1 MTARV
6 PPALLSRSPVMMI
19 GLLCGLICLLLA
31 GCDLSNTQDASPAA
45 YGGSLNHLHD
55 LLALHQVQNTLI
67 LATHIGLY
75 RSDNQGKTW
84 SEVAGGAGQP
94 MDGLMLFKLA
104 QSPVDPQRVYV
115 LAVPRPDN
123 PRAARASPGLYT
135 SSDAGTTWRL
145 AAAASRFPV
154 SSIFTIGTGAG
165 TPGEVYVVL
174 PALADHG
181 VYVSSDAGQTWRALS
196 VLPTTDP
203 SGVLG
208 VPTPGGNPSHPERL
222 FLWSISSGLFESND
236 NGATW
241 IPASGITGG
250 IFAFS
255 RAGATFYATGD
266 SGLYVSTDNGAHFQ
280 LAPTQITFSTVVACA
295 AAPTHAYGLT
305 GTTIYAS
312 TDGGQTWHPTAATR
326 QHPGVL
332 AADLDRPTTAYVGL
346 SYPLGVEVTTN
357 AGHTWQQVLP

>member
-1 MTARV
+1 MMARERLV
-6 PPALLSRSPVMMI
+6 RPQWARLLT
-19 GLLCGLICLLLA
+19 LGLICTLVCLILA
-31 GCDLSNTQDASPAA
+31 GCDLGNAQDSSSAA

-55 LLALHQVQNTLI
+55 LLALHQVPETLL

-75 RSDNQGKTW
+75 LSNNQGKVWT
-84 SEVAGGAGQP
+84 EVAGGAGQA

-104 QSPVDPQRVYV
+104 QSPLDPERVYV

-123 PRAARASPGLYT
+123 PGAARARSGLYT
-135 SSDAGTTWRL
+135 SADAGKTWRL
-145 AAAASRFPV
+145 AAPASRFAV
-154 SSIFTIGTGAG
+154 STIFTIGAGGGA
-165 TPGEVYVVL
+165 PGEVYVVL

-181 VYVSSDAGQTWRALS
+181 VYVSTDAGQTWHALP

-208 VPTPGGNPSHPERL
+208 VPAPGAGPAHQERL
-222 FLWSISSGLFESND
+222 FLWSISSGLFESGD
-236 NGATW
+236 NGASWTA
-241 IPASGITGG
+241 ASGITGG

-255 RAGATFYATGD
+255 QAGTTFYATGD
-266 SGLYVSTDNGAHFQ
+266 NGLYVSTDGGAHFH

-295 AAPTHAYGLT
+295 EAPTHAYGLT
-305 GTTIYAS
+305 GATIYAS
-312 TDGGQTWHPTAATR
+312 TDGGQTWQPTAATS

-332 AADLDRPTTAYVGL
+332 AADPDTPATAYAGL

-357 AGHTWQQVLP
+357 AGHSWRQVLP